1 MRKELELTIVI
12 VAAQLVDSYV
22 RWLAFSGRVSVE
34 VKRRLYLN
42 SVGWGVVSLVLYYLL
57 FANFGV
63 NATTYKLVLML
74 GWLPYFLIAMRLI
87 PWGLPQHIFVFGM
100 GVICALVQHTIGTMI
115 IVKFFS
121 TMNDTDLILLEA
133 TGYLILFVI
142 FLPIFAVYFS
152 KLLSSREFFDLRPL
166 GIYIAVL
173 PLVIVSGHLIRLAD
187 SVLVHSTIERLSRFY
202 LPIVF
207 LFFYRYILLAA
218 QNLYDFQ
225 RIKRNKQRLEEQL
238 GTLKEYNALIR
249 ENQKQ
254 VSIMRHDLRHNYNLI
269 YAMLESGNVDKAR
282 EHIATQELLLEATD
296 VQTICDS
303 QMINAAL
310 TICLHRAEEEGIRVF
325 YKINLPDK
333 PETDE
338 SDFALL
344 LLNILSNAIQGSLQQ
359 EPSAREL
366 SIIIRHADG
375 KCVLE
380 VSFRLDAPLP
390 LDEDGLPMNSAENRG
405 RDTLREFIKHYD
417 ACADV
422 SQIDGKVKLSIYW
435 DDRSDK
441 SSGLFL
447 KTE

>member
-1 MRKELELTIVI
+1 MELELTIVI

-22 RWLAFSGRVSVE
+22 RWLAFSSKVSDE

-42 SVGWGVVSLVLYYLL
+42 SVGWGVISLELYYLL
-57 FANFGV
+57 FATFGV
-63 NATTYKLVLML
+63 NATTYKSVLMM
-74 GWLPYFLIAMRLI
+74 GWLPYFLIAMRFI
-87 PWGLPQHIFVFGM
+87 PWGLPQHIFVLGM
-100 GVICALVQHTIGTMI
+100 AVICALVQHTISTMI
-115 IVKFFS
+115 IMKFFG
-121 TMNDTDLILLEA
+121 TMRDADLIILEA
-133 TGYLILFVI
+133 TGYLLLFVI

-187 SVLVHSTIERLSRFY
+187 SVLLHSTVERLSRFY

-225 RIKRNKQRLEEQL
+225 RLKRNKQRLEEQL
-238 GTLKEYNALIR
+238 FTLKEYNALIR

-269 YAMLESGNVDKAR
+269 YAMLESGNVEKAR
-282 EHIATQELLLEATD
+282 EHIATQELLLEATN
-296 VQTICDS
+296 VQKLCGS

-310 TICLHRAEEEGIRVF
+310 TINLHRAEKAGIRVF
-325 YKINLPDK
+325 HKINLPDK

-344 LLNILSNAIQGSLQQ
+344 LSNILSNVIKGSLQQ

-366 SIIIRHADG
+366 SIILRHAEG

-390 LDEDGLPMNSAENRG
+390 LDKDGLPMNSADNRG
-405 RDTLREFIKHYD
+405 KDTLRYFIKHYD
-417 ACADV
+417 ACAAV
-422 SQIDGKVKLSIYW
+422 SQHDGEVSLSMYW
-435 DDRSDK
+435 SDN
-441 SSGLFL
+441 S
-447 KTE
+447 